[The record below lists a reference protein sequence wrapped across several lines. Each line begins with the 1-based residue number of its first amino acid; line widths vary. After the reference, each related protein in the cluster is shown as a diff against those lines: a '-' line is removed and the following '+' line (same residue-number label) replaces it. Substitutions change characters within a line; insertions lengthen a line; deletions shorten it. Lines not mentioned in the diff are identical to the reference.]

1 MRKNMIVIGFLVL
14 IAFGMTIFT
23 GCAEKKTVVKDEA
36 LQEQRA
42 KAAQTA
48 QQDNEAARQV
58 KEQADR
64 ERALREQAERE
75 QAARAASAS
84 ATLDGAVE
92 DIYFDFDQ
100 SNIRPDAREILKANA
115 DILLKRG
122 AAEIAVEGYCDERG
136 TAEYNLALGERR
148 AQEAKKY
155 LINLG
160 TKALQIKTISYGEER
175 PLDPGHNEEAWAN
188 NRRAH
193 FVVNGK

>member
-1 MRKNMIVIGFLVL
+1 MKKNLTLIGFVVL

-36 LQEQRA
+36 LQEQ
-42 KAAQTA
+42 KA
-48 QQDNEAARQV
+48 QQDNEAARLV

-84 ATLDGAVE
+84 ATLDGAVK

-115 DILLKRG
+115 DVFLKNST
-122 AAEIAVEGYCDERG
+122 ATIMIEGYCDERG

-160 TKALQIKTISYGEER
+160 TKASLIKTISYGEER

>member
-75 QAARAASAS
+75 QAARASSAS

-100 SNIRPDAREILKANA
+100 STIRPDAREILKANA

-122 AAEIAVEGYCDERG
+122 AAEITVEGYCDERG

>member
-1 MRKNMIVIGFLVL
+1 MRKNLTLIGFVVL

-23 GCAEKKTVVKDEA
+23 SCAEKKTVVKDEA
-36 LQEQRA
+36 LQEQ
-42 KAAQTA
+42 KA
-48 QQDNEAARQV
+48 QQDNEAARLV

-84 ATLDGAVE
+84 ATLDGAVK

-100 SNIRPDAREILKANA
+100 SNIRLDAREILKANA
-115 DILLKRG
+115 DVFLKNST
-122 AAEIAVEGYCDERG
+122 ATIMIEGYCDERG

-160 TKALQIKTISYGEER
+160 TKASQIKTISYGEER

>member
-1 MRKNMIVIGFLVL
+1 MKKNLVLIGFVVL
-14 IAFGMTIFT
+14 IAFGMAIFT

-36 LQEQRA
+36 VQEQ
-42 KAAQTA
+42 KA

-84 ATLDGAVE
+84 ATLDGAVK

-115 DILLKRG
+115 DILLKKG
-122 AAEIAVEGYCDERG
+122 AAKIAIEGYCDERG
-136 TAEYNLALGERR
+136 TAEYNMALGERR

-160 TKALQIKTISYGEER
+160 VKASQIKTISYGEER
-175 PLDPGHNEEAWAN
+175 PLDAGHNEEAWAN

-193 FVVNGK
+193 FVVNGR

>member
-36 LQEQRA
+36 LQEQ
-42 KAAQTA
+42 KA
-48 QQDNEAARQV
+48 QQDNEAARLV

-84 ATLDGAVE
+84 ATLDGAVK

-115 DILLKRG
+115 DVLLKRG

-160 TKALQIKTISYGEER
+160 TKASQIKTISYGEER

>member
-1 MRKNMIVIGFLVL
+1 MRKNLTLIGFVVL

-36 LQEQRA
+36 LQEQ
-42 KAAQTA
+42 KA
-48 QQDNEAARQV
+48 QQDNEAARLV

-75 QAARAASAS
+75 QTARAASAS
-84 ATLDGAVE
+84 ATLDSAVK

-115 DILLKRG
+115 DVFLKNST
-122 AAEIAVEGYCDERG
+122 ATIMIEGYCDERG

-160 TKALQIKTISYGEER
+160 TKASQIKTISYGEER